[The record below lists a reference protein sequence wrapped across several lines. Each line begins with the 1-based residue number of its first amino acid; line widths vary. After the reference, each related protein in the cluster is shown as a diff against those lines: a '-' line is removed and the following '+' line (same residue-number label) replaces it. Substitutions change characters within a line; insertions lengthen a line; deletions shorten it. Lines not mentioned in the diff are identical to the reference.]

1 MGWYLRLR
9 STHRLDRVISLTQR
23 LEQRD
28 GKSRKAVRYLER
40 LARRVKLPQELR
52 LRLQQLLIF
61 AGLQGHKVF

>member
-9 STHRLDRVISLTQR
+9 STHRLDRVISLIQR
-23 LEQRD
+23 LEQQD
-28 GKSRKAVRYLER
+28 GKSRKAVLYLER
-40 LARRVKLPQELR
+40 LARRVMLPQELR